1 MTSRAWDRAHEK
13 LIEGFTN
20 PGTVPATPVSRR
32 SLVDVT
38 YGNVTQEEAD
48 RLADAVGCWKES
60 PAGNTEP
67 WITNLVVALLKASG
81 ARTVLETGA
90 FQGATSEE
98 LLRALEAMDGGV
110 LTICEIDPARAEAV
124 DARLREVEWEDS
136 KVNWVVRCMDA
147 RDVIRSLAPQ
157 SLGFAFIDDDHQK
170 AHVAEEIELLLPKML
185 PGGLLV
191 FHDVYGVC
199 DLQEVVAAYGG
210 FSLDL
215 PRAGPAGG
223 LGIIQV
229 R

>member
-1 MTSRAWDRAHEK
+1 MTRRP
-13 LIEGFTN
+13 LI
-20 PGTVPATPVSRR
+20 
-32 SLVDVT
+32 DVT
-38 YGNVTQEEAD
+38 YGNITQEEGD
-48 RLADAVGCWKES
+48 RMAGAVERRFYSDAGD
-60 PAGNTEP
+60 TEP
-67 WITNLVVALLKASG
+67 WIGNLVAALLTASG

-90 FQGATSEE
+90 FQGKTS
-98 LLRALEAMDGGV
+98 LRLMLALANLGGGA
-110 LTICEIDPARAEAV
+110 LTACEIDPDRAGAV
-124 DARLREVEWEDS
+124 DALLRAQDTPERN
-136 KVNWVVRCMDA
+136 VNWVVRCMDA

-210 FSLDL
+210 YSLDL

>member
-1 MTSRAWDRAHEK
+1 M
-13 LIEGFTN
+13 
-20 PGTVPATPVSRR
+20 
-32 SLVDVT
+32 
-38 YGNVTQEEAD
+38 
-48 RLADAVGCWKES
+48 
-60 PAGNTEP
+60 
-67 WITNLVVALLKASG
+67 
-81 ARTVLETGA
+81 LETGA

-98 LLRALEAMDGGV
+98 LLFALGELEGGV

-124 DARLREVEWEDS
+124 DARLRDAECENSDVD
-136 KVNWVVRCMDA
+136 WVVRCMDA

-157 SLGFAFIDDDHQK
+157 SLGFVFLDDDHQK
-170 AHVAEEIELLLPKML
+170 SHVAEEIELLLPKML

-223 LGIIQV
+223 LGIIQA

>member
-1 MTSRAWDRAHEK
+1 MT
-13 LIEGFTN
+13 
-20 PGTVPATPVSRR
+20 V
-32 SLVDVT
+32 VDVE
-38 YGNVTQEEAD
+38 YGNISPEEAE
-48 RLADAVGCWKES
+48 RLHRAVGWPRHNGE
-60 PAGNTEP
+60 AGNTES
-67 WITNLVVALLKASG
+67 WITNLVCALLTASG
-81 ARTVLETGA
+81 ARSVLETGA
-90 FQGATSEE
+90 FMGSTSE
-98 LLRALEAMDGGV
+98 ALQWTLHALGGGS
-110 LTICEIDPARAEAV
+110 LTVCEIEHARAEAV
-124 DARLREVEWEDS
+124 DARLRRNDPHAS
-136 KVNWVVRCMDA
+136 AVNWVVRCMDA

-191 FHDVYGVC
+191 FHDTFGVC

-210 FSLDL
+210 YSLDL

>member
-1 MTSRAWDRAHEK
+1 MT
-13 LIEGFTN
+13 
-20 PGTVPATPVSRR
+20 R
-32 SLVDVT
+32 SIDVT
-38 YGNVTQEEAD
+38 YGNITQEEGD
-48 RLADAVGCWKES
+48 RLFRATSFEGHCGD
-60 PAGNTEP
+60 AGNTEP
-67 WITNLVVALLKASG
+67 WITNLVCSLLLASG

-90 FQGATSEE
+90 FMGSTSSALQWMLAE
-98 LLRALEAMDGGV
+98 LGGGS
-110 LTICEIDPARAEAV
+110 LTVCEIDPVRAEAV
-124 DARLREVEWEDS
+124 DARLRRNDQHAAA
-136 KVNWVVRCMDA
+136 VNWVVRCMDA

-210 FSLDL
+210 YSLDL

>member
-1 MTSRAWDRAHEK
+1 MT
-13 LIEGFTN
+13 
-20 PGTVPATPVSRR
+20 R
-32 SLVDVT
+32 SIDVT
-38 YGNVTQEEAD
+38 YGNISPEEAE
-48 RLADAVGCWKES
+48 RLAKAVDFVGDS

-67 WITNLVVALLKASG
+67 WIVKLIVALLKASG
-81 ARTVLETGA
+81 QRTVLETGA
-90 FQGATSEE
+90 FQGATS
-98 LLRALEAMDGGV
+98 LALQYALHDLGGGS
-110 LTICEIDPARAEAV
+110 LTVCEIDPVRADGV
-124 DARLREVEWEDS
+124 DALLRVHDELNPT
-136 KVNWVVRCMDA
+136 VNWVVRCMDA

-157 SLGFAFIDDDHQK
+157 SLGFAWIDDDHQK
-170 AHVAEEIELLLPKML
+170 AHVAQEIELLLPKML

-210 FSLDL
+210 YSLDL

>member
-1 MTSRAWDRAHEK
+1 MT
-13 LIEGFTN
+13 
-20 PGTVPATPVSRR
+20 R
-32 SLVDVT
+32 SIDVT
-38 YGNVTQEEAD
+38 YGNISPEEAE
-48 RLADAVGCWKES
+48 RLAKAVDFVGDS

-98 LLRALEAMDGGV
+98 LLFALGELEGGV

-124 DARLREVEWEDS
+124 DARLRDAECENSDVH
-136 KVNWVVRCMDA
+136 WVVRCMDA

-157 SLGFAFIDDDHQK
+157 SLGFVFLDDDHQK
-170 AHVAEEIELLLPKML
+170 SHVAEEIELLLPKML

-210 FSLDL
+210 YSLDL

>member
-1 MTSRAWDRAHEK
+1 MT
-13 LIEGFTN
+13 
-20 PGTVPATPVSRR
+20 R
-32 SLVDVT
+32 SIDVT
-38 YGNVTQEEAD
+38 YGNISSDEAE
-48 RLADAVGCWKES
+48 RLALAVGHYSDS

-81 ARTVLETGA
+81 QRTVLETGA
-90 FQGATSEE
+90 FQGSTSEA
-98 LLRALEAMDGGV
+98 LLDALEDLEGGV
-110 LTICEIDPARAEAV
+110 LTVCEIDPERAEAV
-124 DARLREVEWEDS
+124 DARLRRNDPHAAA
-136 KVNWVVRCMDA
+136 VNWVVRCMDA

-210 FSLDL
+210 YSLDL

>member
-1 MTSRAWDRAHEK
+1 MT
-13 LIEGFTN
+13 
-20 PGTVPATPVSRR
+20 V
-32 SLVDVT
+32 VDVE
-38 YGNVTQEEAD
+38 YGNISPEEAE
-48 RLADAVGCWKES
+48 RLANAVGCWTDS

-90 FQGATSEE
+90 FQGATS
-98 LLRALEAMDGGV
+98 LALYGALEAMNGGV

-124 DARLREVEWEDS
+124 DARLRNAECENS
-136 KVNWVVRCMDA
+136 NVNWVVRCMDA

-191 FHDVYGVC
+191 FHDVYGAC

-210 FSLDL
+210 YSLDL